1 MPMNEVSC
9 RVRLRGPLQ
18 RLELHAGKLARAVLR
33 GRGCSN
39 AILLPDQTLETKAR
53 FIAQVMSGAQG
64 IRSLEDVELAAL
76 SYAEVK
82 ALASGN
88 PMVIEKA
95 GVDAEVAKLSTLF
108 SVWRNQRWS
117 NESEAANLPQVIA
130 DLERRIPLRAADL
143 AHLEP
148 QTMGA
153 FIVEANGRRI
163 KGADSA
169 AEALRA
175 IVRDAKS
182 SVRGISRA
190 VERIVG
196 RFAGFDLGVHAGLF
210 ADVPNFYLQGHF
222 AYHAENYQQ
231 GPAIVAALLA
241 CQESVSEA
249 FEKDKAMLG
258 AKRKRLDDIRREL
271 GRPFE
276 YENRLTELLTR
287 QRALYRLLDIDKD
300 EAGTGTLD
308 SEEAGQAA

>member
-9 RVRLRGPLQ
+9 RVRSRGPLQ

-33 GRGCSN
+33 GRDCSN

-117 NESEAANLPQVIA
+117 NESEAANLPNIIA

-143 AHLEP
+143 ARLER

-153 FIVEANGRRI
+153 FIVEVNGRCI
-163 KGADSA
+163 KGADPA

-175 IVRDAKS
+175 IVREAKS
-182 SVRGISRA
+182 SVRGTARI
-190 VERIVG
+190 VERVIG
-196 RFAGFDLGVHAGLF
+196 RFAGFDLGVYAGLF

-222 AYHAENYQQ
+222 TYHAENYQQ
-231 GPAIVAALLA
+231 GPAIVAALAA
-241 CQESVSEA
+241 CQDAVSEA
-249 FEKDKAMLG
+249 LDKDKAMLTV
-258 AKRKRLDDIRREL
+258 KRKRLEDIRYEL
-271 GRPFE
+271 SHSFE
-276 YENRLTELLTR
+276 YENRLTELLAR
-287 QRALYRLLDIDKD
+287 QRELNRLLDIDKD
-300 EAGTGTLD
+300 EAGTEVLD
-308 SEEAGQAA
+308 SEDARHAA